1 MMVATSTVTQNP
13 KAWVVKVGVN
23 NNIVYCKIDTDS
35 SHSSAKLQMQ
45 VPSSLSSTNKTLRRA
60 GDHKLSLLRNA
71 SVVFKFKNKWI
82 KDTIFVVD
90 ELVNRFL
97 GKTAIAGLVVYL
109 FIQKVDL
116 SVRTRLSNFLLCFK
130 V

>member
-1 MMVATSTVTQNP
+1 MVTTSTVTQNP

-97 GKTAIAGLVVYL
+97 GKPAIADLVVYL

-116 SVRTRLSNFLLCFK
+116 GTD
-130 V
+130 